1 MNLRM
6 RMFYDANAPLA
17 DGFRRKELL
26 SISNEDFESKHGFIQ
41 WAFPTP
47 ESSNQVSDAPVL
59 DLETAVWLAEKPEVS
74 TFLEAMTVRFLEFL
88 SVNDHWKQK
97 YNHNH
102 LRISRT
108 ILSLR
113 LLHSWELADWFYNKV
128 KEFAGDSFPLMEE
141 ADRYWAYY
149 ASPVHDRIAGAF
161 VGLAIGDALGAPVE
175 FADRG
180 TFELVA
186 SYRSGGR
193 FNLPAGAWTDDTAM
207 ALCLAQSLIEQKTLD
222 NEDLLNRFCDWAE
235 NGTNTSTGI
244 AVGIGQNTLRVLG
257 DFRRNGYLE
266 ALPFGAKKDGNGSL
280 MRLAPVSCFA
290 KDNVEVALALA
301 GRQSKATHASR
312 HAEQCCQILAELL
325 CHLFNGKPLLW
336 AVEQV
341 NNRPRN
347 NEISMMMLRN
357 IVEESEDDIQ
367 SGGYV
372 IDTLHAALWSNLTT
386 DSFENAVL
394 RACNLGD
401 DADTTAAVA
410 GQIAGAKCGYSNIPR
425 DLKDGLKDE
434 RKLYV
439 TSQFLSLSHY

>member
-1 MNLRM
+1 
-6 RMFYDANAPLA
+6 
-17 DGFRRKELL
+17 
-26 SISNEDFESKHGFIQ
+26 
-41 WAFPTP
+41 
-47 ESSNQVSDAPVL
+47 
-59 DLETAVWLAEKPEVS
+59 
-74 TFLEAMTVRFLEFL
+74 
-88 SVNDHWKQK
+88 
-97 YNHNH
+97 
-102 LRISRT
+102 
-108 ILSLR
+108 
-113 LLHSWELADWFYNKV
+113 
-128 KEFAGDSFPLMEE
+128 MEE

-180 TFELVA
+180 TFEPVTA
-186 SYRSGGR
+186 YRSGGR

-207 ALCLAQSLIEQKTLD
+207 ALCLAQSLIEKRTLD
-222 NEDLLNRFCDWAE
+222 NGDLLNRFCDWAE

-266 ALPFGAKKDGNGSL
+266 ALPFGAKNDGNGSL

-290 KDNVEVALALA
+290 KDNIEEAVVLA
-301 GRQSKATHASR
+301 GLQSRATHASR
-312 HAEQCCQILAELL
+312 HAEECCQILAELL
-325 CHLFNGKPLLW
+325 CHLISGKPLMW
-336 AVEQV
+336 AVEQAH
-341 NNRPRN
+341 NRPRN
-347 NEISMMMLRN
+347 NEISMMMHRN
-357 IVEESEDDIQ
+357 IVEESADDIQ

-372 IDTLHAALWSNLTT
+372 INTLHAALWSNLTA
-386 DSFENAVL
+386 DSFESAVL

-410 GQIAGAKCGYSNIPR
+410 GQIAGAIYGYSNIPQ

-439 TSQFLSLSHY
+439 TSQFLSQSGR